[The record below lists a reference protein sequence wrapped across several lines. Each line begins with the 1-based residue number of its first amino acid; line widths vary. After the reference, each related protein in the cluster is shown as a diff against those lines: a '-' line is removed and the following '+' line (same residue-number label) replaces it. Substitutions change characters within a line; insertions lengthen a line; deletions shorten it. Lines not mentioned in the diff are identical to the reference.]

1 MTHGIAVLICAPQ
14 SVARSGLRLAIDQ
27 GVNVRAVTETEP
39 RYLLAAVER
48 SSPEVVVVQIEPGMS
63 QAVLA
68 IDRLNRASAQR
79 TPGVIVLTDPQ
90 DSAVAFAA
98 LRVGARGALHNN
110 CTLDELLAAVRVV
123 AMGHAMIAPPLAAK
137 LLSRIGPYLPGYG
150 DGERGLHDLTHRER
164 EVLRLVAF
172 GQSNGQVARR
182 LGVSQATVRS
192 HVHHVLTKLGVEDRT
207 QAVAYAYR
215 AGLVAQFALAAG
227 DDSWTPA
234 IRNTAPRP
242 RPAPGGTR

>member
-14 SVARSGLRLAIDQ
+14 SAARSGLRLAIDQ
-27 GVNVRAVTETEP
+27 GVNVCSASETEP
-39 RYLLAAVER
+39 RHLLAAVER
-48 SSPEVVVVQIEPGMS
+48 SCPQVVVFQIEPGMS
-63 QAVLA
+63 RAVLA
-68 IDRLNRASAQR
+68 IEQLNRSQGRQA
-79 TPGVIVLTDPQ
+79 PGVVVLTDPQ

-110 CTLDELLAAVRVV
+110 CTLEELLSAVRVV
-123 AMGHAMIAPPLAAK
+123 AIGHAMIAPPLAAQ

-150 DGERGLHDLTHRER
+150 DSDRGLRDLTHRER

-172 GQSNGQVARR
+172 GQSNCQVARR

-192 HVHHVLTKLGVEDRT
+192 HVHHVLTKLGVDDRT

-215 AGLVAQFALAAG
+215 AGLVAQFALASG
-227 DDSWTPA
+227 DDSCTPA
-234 IRNTAPRP
+234 IRNTAPSP
-242 RPAPGGTR
+242 WSAPDGTK